1 MSKIKINVKDLPT
14 DLLEFIR
21 RIWNKGAVKDLWQ
34 DGDRYIMDTALQHVE
49 FSPEGKSFRMRVW
62 GRTVDT
68 RLFDPAIDR
77 VI

>member
-1 MSKIKINVKDLPT
+1 MYALNRNITKFAQRD
-14 DLLEFIR
+14 R
-21 RIWNKGAVKDLWQ
+21 RVQ
-34 DGDRYIMDTALQHVE
+34 RCQHVE

>member
-1 MSKIKINVKDLPT
+1 MTKTKIKLKDLPT
-14 DLLEFIR
+14 DLLVFILK
-21 RIWNKGAVKDLWQ
+21 IWNNGAVKAVWQ
-34 DGDRYIMDTALQHVE
+34 DGDRYIMDTTLQHVE
-49 FSPEGKSFRMRVW
+49 FSPEGKKFRMRVW

>member
-1 MSKIKINVKDLPT
+1 MK
-14 DLLEFIR
+14 
-21 RIWNKGAVKDLWQ
+21 ALWQ

-49 FSPEGKSFRMRVW
+49 FSPEGKKFRMRVW

>member
-1 MSKIKINVKDLPT
+1 MSKTKIKAKDLPT
-14 DLLEFIR
+14 DLLVFVR
-21 RIWNKGAVKDLWQ
+21 KIWNPGAEGDIWQ
-34 DGDRYIMDTALQHVE
+34 DGDRYTMETTLQHVE
-49 FSPEGKSFRMRVW
+49 FSPEGKNFRMRVW